1 MKNQICRRLSLFLL
15 GAAVCFSAIA
25 PETYGKGKKR
35 APRAKTVAGSGCI
48 STGVEAGCLMLTDS
62 KTQKVYN
69 LFFRGNKKPKVG
81 TAIRF
86 SGTKHTGM
94 TMCMQG
100 EAVNVRTWVPLKMKC
115 LQTEAQ

>member
-1 MKNQICRRLSLFLL
+1 MIC
-15 GAAVCFSAIA
+15 GALCFATVA
-25 PETYGKGKKR
+25 PAAYAKGKNR
-35 APRAKTVAGSGCI
+35 AARAKTVAGSGCI
-48 STGVEAGCLMLTDS
+48 TVGVEAGCLMLTDS

-69 LFFRGNKKPKVG
+69 LFFRGSKKPKAG

-100 EAVNVRTWVPLKMKC
+100 EAVNVRTWVPLKIKC
-115 LQTEAQ
+115 LQTETQ